1 LLLDFSSEGAKRGTN
16 YDNDTENAAS
26 RGGHSRLAV
35 NLTRGVAL
43 AFIFLLSRGS
53 NISSY
58 AELTSAHGTATARS
72 STAGFGSPYRI
83 SR

>member
-1 LLLDFSSEGAKRGTN
+1 
-16 YDNDTENAAS
+16 
-26 RGGHSRLAV
+26 V